1 MNPLCLR
8 IDHASG
14 YIKEKNGNEYLIL
27 NSADEKKGLSKKYF
41 GIWNEIKNKI
51 NAINGDE
58 CDYGKDYMKTK
69 FDSDDDLPL
78 SKLLTFRLMAIII
91 RCVNVY

>member
-27 NSADEKKGLSKKYF
+27 NSVDEKKGLSKKYV